1 MTLNIED
8 IRRRLLDR
16 RAALIRSVAHVE
28 DDLRWLDT
36 NVEPEVE
43 EEGQEENIAR
53 LLDRLDSRQRADLG
67 AIDAA
72 LARLATG
79 DYGRCE
85 VCDRLIPAARLDAL
99 PTATKCLSCAL
110 AGEHRVS

>member
-1 MTLNIED
+1 MALRTDE
-8 IRRRLLDR
+8 IRQKLLER
-16 RAALIRSVAHVE
+16 RAALFRAVAHVE

-53 LLDRLDSRQRADLG
+53 LLSRLDDRGKAEID
-67 AIDAA
+67 AIDTALSRIAA
-72 LARLATG
+72 G

-85 VCDRLIPAARLDAL
+85 ACRKPIPRARLEAL
-99 PTATKCLSCAL
+99 PTAAKCLSCAQM
-110 AGEHRVS
+110 GERGTS